1 MDPILV
7 SLCLVFLGF
16 YALLARFKKQK
27 KTFNYRVLTA
37 LVAGLAFGGLVQLML
52 GFGTET
58 TASFSSFISV
68 FGKGYI
74 KLLQMIVIP
83 LVFVAMIASIMNVDG
98 SGALS
103 KIAPK
108 IIGIL
113 IFTVSISALIGIAS
127 VYLFGI
133 DANSLISSVSGSSAV
148 EARTDA
154 IATTQAAMTSNGLSG
169 LFLSII
175 PSNIF
180 DMLTGSQR
188 TSTLSTVLFG
198 MFLGYCALQVKKR
211 KPEKVQSF
219 VDFIN
224 AAKEV
229 VLSMVR
235 EILKLT
241 PYGVF
246 ALMTDFMMN
255 NDLFALAEM
264 GRFLLA
270 SYVAISVMF
279 LVHLGMV
286 SLFGLSPRQF
296 MKKIWPVLVFGFG
309 SRSSMAAIPLNV
321 ETQTRQL
328 GVDEETANM
337 SATFGTSIGQ
347 NGCAGIYPAML
358 AIMAAQV
365 MGIPIDLS
373 FIIQLTLVI
382 AIASFGIAGVGGGA
396 TFAAVA
402 VLTIMGLDITIVA
415 ILVSIEALIDMAR
428 TALNISDSMLS
439 GVVTAKHNGTLD
451 QAQYDADISVSPE
464 PANQIAQQ
472 AAQ

>member
-1 MDPILV
+1 MSLTFIVLCIL
-7 SLCLVFLGF
+7 FLGF
-16 YALLARFKKQK
+16 YAVLSRFKKQK
-27 KTFNYRVLTA
+27 KSFNYRVLSA
-37 LVAGLAFGGLVQLML
+37 LVGGLLFGGAIQITL
-52 GFGTET
+52 GFGNE
-58 TASFSSFISV
+58 AVSGFAEFISV

-83 LVFVAMIASIMNVDG
+83 LVFVAMISSIMNVDG

-108 IIGIL
+108 VIGIL
-113 IFTVSISALIGIAS
+113 ILTVAISAIVGVAS
-127 VYLFGI
+127 IYIFGI
-133 DANSLISSVSGSSAV
+133 DANALVSTVGSNSAI
-148 EARTDA
+148 EARGDA
-154 IATTQAAMTSNGLSG
+154 LVSTQQSMANNGLAG
-169 LFLSII
+169 LALSII
-175 PSNIF
+175 PSNVF

-198 MFLGYCALQVKKR
+198 MFLGFSILQVKKR
-211 KPEKVQSF
+211 RPEKVQSF

-246 ALMTDFMMN
+246 ALMTSFMMT

-264 GRFLLA
+264 GRFLVA
-270 SYVAISVMF
+270 SYVAIFVMY
-279 LVHLGMV
+279 LIHIAMV
-286 SLFGLSPRQF
+286 SMFGLSP
-296 MKKIWPVLVFGFG
+296 MKFVKKSWPVLVFGFG

-321 ETQTRQL
+321 ETQTQRL

-365 MGIPIDLS
+365 MGIPVDLG
-373 FIIQLTLVI
+373 FIIQLVAVI

-402 VLTIMGLDITIVA
+402 VLTIMGLDITVVA

-428 TALNISDSMLS
+428 TALNISGSMLS
-439 GVVTAKHNGTLD
+439 GVVTAKKNGTLD
-451 QAQYDADISVSPE
+451 AEQYNADNATPSSESEVV
-464 PANQIAQQ
+464 A
-472 AAQ
+472 

>member
-1 MDPILV
+1 M
-7 SLCLVFLGF
+7 SLTLIGLFIAFLGF
-16 YALLARFKKQK
+16 YFLLSQLKKHK
-27 KTFNYRVLTA
+27 KSFNYRVLTA
-37 LVAGLAFGGLVQLML
+37 LIGGLVFGSLIQLTL
-52 GFGTET
+52 GNHSVVAGEFSELISIFG
-58 TASFSSFISV
+58 S
-68 FGKGYI
+68 GYI

-83 LVFVAMIASIMNVDG
+83 LVFVAMTASIMNVEGNG
-98 SGALS
+98 SLS

-108 IIGIL
+108 IIGVL
-113 IFTVSISALIGIAS
+113 IVTVAISAIVGIAS
-127 VYLFGI
+127 IYVFNI
-133 DANSLISSVSGSSAV
+133 DANSLVSVVGSNSAI
-148 EARTDA
+148 EARNNNLVS
-154 IATTQAAMTSNGLSG
+154 TQELMTNNGLSE

-180 DMLTGSQR
+180 EMLTGAEK

-198 MFLGYCALQVKKR
+198 MFLGFSVLQVKKR
-211 KPEKVQSF
+211 KPEKVQGF
-219 VDFIN
+219 IDFIN
-224 AAKEV
+224 SAKEV

-246 ALMTDFMMN
+246 ALMTTFMMT

-270 SYVAISVMF
+270 SYSAIIVMF
-279 LVHLGMV
+279 GIHLVLV
-286 SLFGLSPRQF
+286 SLFGLSPKTF
-296 MKKIWPVLVFGFG
+296 AKKTWPVLVFGFG

-321 ETQTRQL
+321 ETQTQRL

-365 MGIPIDLS
+365 MGIPVDFN
-373 FIIQLTLVI
+373 FILQLVAVI

-428 TALNISDSMLS
+428 TALNISGSMLS
-439 GVVTAKHNGTLD
+439 GVITAKRNGSLNTT
-451 QAQYDADISVSPE
+451 QYNAQSTTPIQKESEVS
-464 PANQIAQQ
+464 A
-472 AAQ
+472 

>member
-1 MDPILV
+1 MNISFIILSV
-7 SLCLVFLGF
+7 LFFGF
-16 YALLARFKKQK
+16 YVLLARFKKQK
-27 KTFNYRVLTA
+27 QSFNFRVLSA
-37 LVAGLAFGGLVQLML
+37 LASGLLFGGVIQAVFGVDNVATS
-52 GFGTET
+52 GFAEL
-58 TASFSSFISV
+58 ISL

-74 KLLQMIVIP
+74 KLLQMVVIP
-83 LVFVAMIASIMNVDG
+83 LVFVAMISSIMNVDG
-98 SGALS
+98 DGALS

-113 IFTVSISALIGIAS
+113 IVTVAISAVVGIAS
-127 VYLFGI
+127 IYLFGI
-133 DANSLISSVSGSSAV
+133 DANALVNIVGTNSAI
-148 EARTDA
+148 EARGDSLL
-154 IATTQAAMTSNGLSG
+154 ATQNAMASTGLSG
-169 LFLSII
+169 LALSII
-175 PSNIF
+175 PANIF
-180 DMLTGSQR
+180 EMLTGSQR

-198 MFLGYCALQVKKR
+198 MFLGYSILQVKKR
-211 KPEKVQSF
+211 QPEKVAPF
-219 VDFIN
+219 VAFIN
-224 AAKEV
+224 SAKEV

-246 ALMTDFMMN
+246 ALMTSFMMT

-264 GRFLLA
+264 GRFLMA
-270 SYVAISVMF
+270 SYTAIGVMF
-279 LVHLGMV
+279 VIHFILVSV
-286 SLFGLSPRQF
+286 FGLSPITF

-321 ETQTRQL
+321 DTQTQRL

-365 MGIPIDLS
+365 MGVPVDIS
-373 FIIQLTLVI
+373 FILQLIVVI

-428 TALNISDSMLS
+428 TALNISGSMLS
-439 GVVTAKHNGTLD
+439 GVLTSKQNGTLD
-451 QAQYDADISVSPE
+451 REQYATTNTSNKSDE
-464 PANQIAQQ
+464 IAVQG
-472 AAQ
+472 

>member
-1 MDPILV
+1 MNIPFIAL
-7 SLCLVFLGF
+7 SLLFFGF
-16 YALLARFKKQK
+16 YALLSKFKKQK
-27 KTFNYRVLTA
+27 RTFNFRVLTA
-37 LVAGLAFGGLVQLML
+37 LSVGLLFGGAIQY
-52 GFGTET
+52 
-58 TASFSSFISV
+58 V
-68 FGKGYI
+68 FGIGSSATVGFSELLSLFGQGYI

-83 LVFVAMIASIMNVDG
+83 LVFVAMVSSIMNVDG
-98 SGALS
+98 NGALS

-113 IFTVSISALIGIAS
+113 IITVAISAAIGIAS

-133 DANSLISSVSGSSAV
+133 DANALVNVMGTNSAI
-148 EARTDA
+148 EARGDTLVATQDA
-154 IATTQAAMTSNGLSG
+154 ITNGG
-169 LFLSII
+169 LAGLVLSII
-175 PSNIF
+175 PTNVF
-180 DMLTGSQR
+180 EMLTGAQR

-198 MFLGYCALQVKKR
+198 MFLGYSILQVKKR
-211 KPEKVQSF
+211 KPEKVASLIT
-219 VDFIN
+219 FIN
-224 AAKEV
+224 SAKEA

-246 ALMTDFMMN
+246 ALMTSFMMS
-255 NDLFALAEM
+255 NDLFALSEM

-270 SYVAISVMF
+270 SYAAIAAMF
-279 LVHLGMV
+279 TIHFIIV
-286 SLFGLSPRQF
+286 SMFGLSPISF
-296 MKKIWPVLVFGFG
+296 MKKTWPVLVFGFG

-321 ETQTRQL
+321 DTQTQRL

-365 MGIPIDLS
+365 MGIPVDLS
-373 FIIQLTLVI
+373 FILQLIVVI

-402 VLTIMGLDITIVA
+402 VLTIMGLDITVVA

-428 TALNISDSMLS
+428 TALNISGSMLS
-439 GVVTAKHNGTLD
+439 GVVTSKTNGSLD
-451 QAQYDADISVSPE
+451 IEQYNSDTASISKGEV
-464 PANQIAQQ
+464 IA
-472 AAQ
+472 

>member
-1 MDPILV
+1 M
-7 SLCLVFLGF
+7 SLTLIGLFIAFLGF
-16 YALLARFKKQK
+16 YFLLSQLKKNK
-27 KTFNYRVLTA
+27 KSFNYRVLTA
-37 LVAGLAFGGLVQLML
+37 LIGGLVFGSLIQLTL
-52 GFGTET
+52 GNHSVVAGEFSELISIFG
-58 TASFSSFISV
+58 S
-68 FGKGYI
+68 GYI

-83 LVFVAMIASIMNVDG
+83 LVFVAMTASIMNVEGNG
-98 SGALS
+98 SLS

-108 IIGIL
+108 IIGVL
-113 IFTVSISALIGIAS
+113 IVTVAISAIVGIAS
-127 VYLFGI
+127 IYVFNI
-133 DANSLISSVSGSSAV
+133 DANSLVSVVGSNSAI
-148 EARTDA
+148 EARNNNLVS
-154 IATTQAAMTSNGLSG
+154 TQELMTNNGLSE

-180 DMLTGSQR
+180 EMLTGAEK

-198 MFLGYCALQVKKR
+198 MFLGFSVLQVKKR
-211 KPEKVQSF
+211 KPEKVQGF
-219 VDFIN
+219 IDFIN
-224 AAKEV
+224 SAKEV

-246 ALMTDFMMN
+246 ALMTTFMMT

-270 SYVAISVMF
+270 SYSAIIVMF
-279 LVHLGMV
+279 GLHLVLV
-286 SLFGLSPRQF
+286 SLFGLSPKTF
-296 MKKIWPVLVFGFG
+296 AKKTWPVLVFGFG

-321 ETQTRQL
+321 ETQTQRL

-365 MGIPIDLS
+365 MGIPVDFN
-373 FIIQLTLVI
+373 FILQLVAVI

-428 TALNISDSMLS
+428 TALNISGSMLS
-439 GVVTAKHNGTLD
+439 GVITAKRNGSLNTT
-451 QAQYDADISVSPE
+451 QYNAQSTTPIQKESEVS
-464 PANQIAQQ
+464 A
-472 AAQ
+472 

>member
-1 MDPILV
+1 MSIPFILL
-7 SLCLVFLGF
+7 SIFFLGF
-16 YALLARFKKQK
+16 YALLAKLKKQK
-27 KTFNYRVLTA
+27 KTFNFRVLSA
-37 LVAGLAFGGLVQLML
+37 LIAGLLFGGLIQAIFGVNNLATV
-52 GFGTET
+52 GFTELL
-58 TASFSSFISV
+58 SI
-68 FGKGYI
+68 FGNGYI
-74 KLLQMIVIP
+74 KLLQLIVIP
-83 LVFVAMIASIMNVDG
+83 LILVAMISSIMNVEGNG
-98 SGALS
+98 SLS

-113 IFTVSISALIGIAS
+113 IATVAVSAAIGVAS

-133 DANSLISSVSGSSAV
+133 DANALVSIVGSNSAIETRGDSLLATQDALASA
-148 EARTDA
+148 
-154 IATTQAAMTSNGLSG
+154 GLSG
-169 LFLSII
+169 LVLSII
-175 PSNIF
+175 PTNVF
-180 DMLTGSQR
+180 EMLTGSER

-198 MFLGYCALQVKKR
+198 MFLGYSILQIKKR
-211 KPEKVQSF
+211 KPEKVASF
-219 VDFIN
+219 VAFIN
-224 AAKEV
+224 ASKEV

-246 ALMTDFMMN
+246 ALMTSFMMT

-264 GRFLLA
+264 GRFLAA
-270 SYVAISVMF
+270 SYAAIGAMF
-279 LVHLGMV
+279 LIHFTLVLV
-286 SLFGLSPRQF
+286 FGLSPIAF
-296 MKKIWPVLVFGFG
+296 IKKTWPVLVFGFG

-321 ETQTRQL
+321 ETQTQRL

-358 AIMAAQV
+358 AVMAAQV

-373 FIIQLTLVI
+373 FILQLITVI
-382 AIASFGIAGVGGGA
+382 AITSFGIAGVGGGA

-428 TALNISDSMLS
+428 TALNISGSMLS
-439 GVVTAKHNGTLD
+439 GVVTSKANGSLD
-451 QAQYDADISVSPE
+451 IERFNSNNLTTKDSELTV
-464 PANQIAQQ
+464 
-472 AAQ
+472 

>member
-1 MDPILV
+1 M
-7 SLCLVFLGF
+7 SLTLIGLFIAFLGF
-16 YALLARFKKQK
+16 YFLLSQLKKHK
-27 KTFNYRVLTA
+27 KSFNYRVLTA
-37 LVAGLAFGGLVQLML
+37 LIGGLVFGSLIQLTL
-52 GFGTET
+52 GNHSVVAGEFSELISIFG
-58 TASFSSFISV
+58 S
-68 FGKGYI
+68 GYI

-83 LVFVAMIASIMNVDG
+83 LVFVAMTASIMNVEGNG
-98 SGALS
+98 SLS

-108 IIGIL
+108 IIGVL
-113 IFTVSISALIGIAS
+113 IVTVAISAIVGIAS
-127 VYLFGI
+127 IYVFNI
-133 DANSLISSVSGSSAV
+133 DANSLVSVVGSNSAI
-148 EARTDA
+148 EARNNNLVS
-154 IATTQAAMTSNGLSG
+154 TQDLMTNNGLSE

-180 DMLTGSQR
+180 EMLTGAEK

-198 MFLGYCALQVKKR
+198 MFLGFSVLQVKKR
-211 KPEKVQSF
+211 KPEKVQGF
-219 VDFIN
+219 IDFIN

-246 ALMTDFMMN
+246 ALMTTFMMT

-270 SYVAISVMF
+270 SYSAIIVMF
-279 LVHLGMV
+279 GIHLVLV
-286 SLFGLSPRQF
+286 SLFGLSPKTF
-296 MKKIWPVLVFGFG
+296 AKKTWPVLVFGFG

-321 ETQTRQL
+321 ETQTQRL

-365 MGIPIDLS
+365 MGIPVDFN
-373 FIIQLTLVI
+373 FILQLVAVI

-428 TALNISDSMLS
+428 TALNISGSMLS
-439 GVVTAKHNGTLD
+439 GVITAKRNGSLNTT
-451 QAQYDADISVSPE
+451 QYNAQSTTPIQKESEVS
-464 PANQIAQQ
+464 A
-472 AAQ
+472 

>member
-1 MDPILV
+1 MSHM
-7 SLCLVFLGF
+7 SLTLIGLFIAFLGF
-16 YALLARFKKQK
+16 YFLLSQLKKHK
-27 KTFNYRVLTA
+27 KSFNYRVLTA
-37 LVAGLAFGGLVQLML
+37 LIGGLVFGSLIQLTL
-52 GFGTET
+52 GNHSVVAGEFSELISIFG
-58 TASFSSFISV
+58 S
-68 FGKGYI
+68 GYI

-83 LVFVAMIASIMNVDG
+83 LVFVAMTASIMNVEGNG
-98 SGALS
+98 SLS

-108 IIGIL
+108 IIGVL
-113 IFTVSISALIGIAS
+113 IVTVAISAIVGIAS
-127 VYLFGI
+127 IYVFNI
-133 DANSLISSVSGSSAV
+133 DANSLVSVVGSNSAI
-148 EARTDA
+148 EARNNNLVS
-154 IATTQAAMTSNGLSG
+154 TQDLMTNNGLSE

-180 DMLTGSQR
+180 EMLTGAEK

-198 MFLGYCALQVKKR
+198 MFLGFSVLQVKKR
-211 KPEKVQSF
+211 KPEKVQGF
-219 VDFIN
+219 IDFIN

-246 ALMTDFMMN
+246 ALMTTFMMT

-270 SYVAISVMF
+270 SYSAIIVMF
-279 LVHLGMV
+279 GIHLVLV
-286 SLFGLSPRQF
+286 SLFGLSPKTF
-296 MKKIWPVLVFGFG
+296 AKKTWPVLVFGFG

-321 ETQTRQL
+321 ETQTQRL

-365 MGIPIDLS
+365 MGIPVDFN
-373 FIIQLTLVI
+373 FILQLVAVI

-428 TALNISDSMLS
+428 TALNISGSMLS
-439 GVVTAKHNGTLD
+439 GVITAKRNGSLNTT
-451 QAQYDADISVSPE
+451 QYNAQSTTPIQKESEVS
-464 PANQIAQQ
+464 A
-472 AAQ
+472 

>member
-1 MDPILV
+1 MNISFIILSV
-7 SLCLVFLGF
+7 LFFGF
-16 YALLARFKKQK
+16 YVLLARFKKQK
-27 KTFNYRVLTA
+27 QSFNFRVLSA
-37 LVAGLAFGGLVQLML
+37 LAAGLLFGGVIQAVFGVDNVATS
-52 GFGTET
+52 GFAEL
-58 TASFSSFISV
+58 ISL

-74 KLLQMIVIP
+74 KLLQMVVIP
-83 LVFVAMIASIMNVDG
+83 LVFVAMISSIMNVDG
-98 SGALS
+98 DGALS

-108 IIGIL
+108 IIAIL
-113 IFTVSISALIGIAS
+113 IVTVAISAVVGIAS
-127 VYLFGI
+127 IYLFGI
-133 DANSLISSVSGSSAV
+133 DANTLVNIVGTNSAI
-148 EARTDA
+148 EARGDSLL
-154 IATTQAAMTSNGLSG
+154 ATQNAMASTGLSG
-169 LFLSII
+169 LALSII
-175 PSNIF
+175 PANIF
-180 DMLTGSQR
+180 EMLTGSQR

-198 MFLGYCALQVKKR
+198 MFLGYSILQVKKR
-211 KPEKVQSF
+211 QPEKAAPF
-219 VDFIN
+219 VAFIN
-224 AAKEV
+224 SAKEV

-246 ALMTDFMMN
+246 ALMTSFMMT

-264 GRFLLA
+264 GRFLMA
-270 SYVAISVMF
+270 SYTAIGVMF
-279 LVHLGMV
+279 VIHFILVSV
-286 SLFGLSPRQF
+286 FGLSPITF

-321 ETQTRQL
+321 DTQTQRL

-365 MGIPIDLS
+365 MGVPVDIS
-373 FIIQLTLVI
+373 FILQLIVVI

-402 VLTIMGLDITIVA
+402 VLSIMGLDITIVA

-428 TALNISDSMLS
+428 TALNISGSMLS
-439 GVVTAKHNGTLD
+439 GVLTSKQNG
-451 QAQYDADISVSPE
+451 P
-464 PANQIAQQ
+464 
-472 AAQ
+472 

>member
-1 MDPILV
+1 MSHM
-7 SLCLVFLGF
+7 SLTLIGLFIAFLGF
-16 YALLARFKKQK
+16 YFLLSQLKKHK
-27 KTFNYRVLTA
+27 KSFNYRVLTA
-37 LVAGLAFGGLVQLML
+37 LIGGLVFGSLIQLTL
-52 GFGTET
+52 GNHSVVAGEFSELISIFG
-58 TASFSSFISV
+58 S
-68 FGKGYI
+68 GYI

-83 LVFVAMIASIMNVDG
+83 LVFVAMTASIMNVEGNG
-98 SGALS
+98 SLS

-108 IIGIL
+108 IIGVL
-113 IFTVSISALIGIAS
+113 IVTVAISAIVGIAS
-127 VYLFGI
+127 IYVFNI
-133 DANSLISSVSGSSAV
+133 DANSLVSVVGSNSAI
-148 EARTDA
+148 EARNNNLVS
-154 IATTQAAMTSNGLSG
+154 TQELMTNNGLSE

-180 DMLTGSQR
+180 EMLTGAEK

-198 MFLGYCALQVKKR
+198 MFLGFSVLQVKKR
-211 KPEKVQSF
+211 KPEKVQGF
-219 VDFIN
+219 IDFIN
-224 AAKEV
+224 SAKEV

-246 ALMTDFMMN
+246 ALMTTFMMT

-270 SYVAISVMF
+270 SYSAIIVMF
-279 LVHLGMV
+279 GIHLVLV
-286 SLFGLSPRQF
+286 SLFGLSPKTF
-296 MKKIWPVLVFGFG
+296 AKKTWPVLVFGFG

-321 ETQTRQL
+321 ETQTQRL

-365 MGIPIDLS
+365 MGIPVDFN
-373 FIIQLTLVI
+373 FILQLVAVI

-428 TALNISDSMLS
+428 TALNISGSMLS
-439 GVVTAKHNGTLD
+439 GVITAKRNGSLNTT
-451 QAQYDADISVSPE
+451 QYNAQSTTPIQKESEVS
-464 PANQIAQQ
+464 A
-472 AAQ
+472 

>member
-1 MDPILV
+1 MSFTLIGLFIA
-7 SLCLVFLGF
+7 FLGF
-16 YALLARFKKQK
+16 YFLLFQLKKHK
-27 KTFNYRVLTA
+27 KSFNYRVLTA
-37 LVAGLAFGGLVQLML
+37 LIGGLVFGSLIQLIL
-52 GFGTET
+52 GNGNSITGNFAEI
-58 TASFSSFISV
+58 ISV
-68 FGKGYI
+68 FGSGYI

-83 LVFVAMIASIMNVDG
+83 LVFVAMTASIMNVEG
-98 SGALS
+98 NGALS

-108 IIGIL
+108 VIGVL
-113 IFTVSISALIGIAS
+113 IVTVAISAIIGIAS
-127 VYLFGI
+127 IYVFNI
-133 DANSLISSVSGSSAV
+133 DANSLVHVMGSNSAIENRSNNLVS
-148 EARTDA
+148 
-154 IATTQAAMTSNGLSG
+154 TQELMTNSGLSE
-169 LFLSII
+169 LILSII
-175 PSNIF
+175 PANIF
-180 DMLTGSQR
+180 EMLTGAER

-198 MFLGYCALQVKKR
+198 MFLGFSVLQVKKR
-211 KPEKVQSF
+211 KPEKVQGF
-219 VDFIN
+219 IDFIN

-246 ALMTDFMMN
+246 ALMTTFMMT

-270 SYVAISVMF
+270 SYTAIIVMF
-279 LVHLGMV
+279 ALHLVLV
-286 SLFGLSPRQF
+286 SFFGLSPKTF
-296 MKKIWPVLVFGFG
+296 AKKTWPVLVFGFG

-321 ETQTRQL
+321 ETQTQRL

-365 MGIPIDLS
+365 MGIPVDFN
-373 FIIQLTLVI
+373 FIVQLVAVI

-428 TALNISDSMLS
+428 TALNISGSMLS
-439 GVVTAKHNGTLD
+439 GVITAKRNGSLNTT
-451 QAQYDADISVSPE
+451 QYNAQSTTPIQKESEVS
-464 PANQIAQQ
+464 A
-472 AAQ
+472 

>member
-1 MDPILV
+1 MSFTLIGLFIA
-7 SLCLVFLGF
+7 FLGF
-16 YALLARFKKQK
+16 YFLLSQLKKHK
-27 KTFNYRVLTA
+27 KSFNYRVLTA
-37 LVAGLAFGGLVQLML
+37 LIGGLVFGSLIQLTL
-52 GFGTET
+52 GNNNIIASHFAEIISIFG
-58 TASFSSFISV
+58 S
-68 FGKGYI
+68 GYI

-83 LVFVAMIASIMNVDG
+83 LVFVAMTASIMNVEG
-98 SGALS
+98 NGALS

-108 IIGIL
+108 VIGVL
-113 IFTVSISALIGIAS
+113 IVTVAISAIIGIAS
-127 VYLFGI
+127 IYVFNI
-133 DANSLISSVSGSSAV
+133 DTNSLVHVMGSNSAIENRSNNLIS
-148 EARTDA
+148 
-154 IATTQAAMTSNGLSG
+154 TQELMTNSGLSE
-169 LFLSII
+169 LILSII
-175 PSNIF
+175 PANIF
-180 DMLTGSQR
+180 EMLTGAER

-198 MFLGYCALQVKKR
+198 MFLGFSVLQVKKR
-211 KPEKVQSF
+211 KPEKVQGF
-219 VDFIN
+219 IDFIN

-246 ALMTDFMMN
+246 ALMTTFMMT

-270 SYVAISVMF
+270 SYTAIIVMF
-279 LVHLGMV
+279 ALHLVLV
-286 SLFGLSPRQF
+286 SFFGLSPKTF
-296 MKKIWPVLVFGFG
+296 AKKTWPVLVFGFG

-321 ETQTRQL
+321 ETQTQRL

-365 MGIPIDLS
+365 MGIPVDFN
-373 FIIQLTLVI
+373 FIVQLVVVI

-428 TALNISDSMLS
+428 TALNISGSMLS
-439 GVVTAKHNGTLD
+439 GVITAKRNGSLNTT
-451 QAQYDADISVSPE
+451 QYNAQSTTPIQKESEIS
-464 PANQIAQQ
+464 A
-472 AAQ
+472 

>member
-1 MDPILV
+1 MSLTFIALCIL
-7 SLCLVFLGF
+7 FLGF
-16 YALLARFKKQK
+16 YAILANFKKQK
-27 KTFNYRVLTA
+27 KSFNFRVLSA
-37 LVAGLAFGGLVQLML
+37 LVAGLLFGGAIQLVL
-52 GFGTET
+52 GFGNEAT
-58 TASFSSFISV
+58 TGFAEFISI

-83 LVFVAMIASIMNVDG
+83 LVFVAMISSIMNVDG

-113 IFTVSISALIGIAS
+113 IFTVAISAAVGIAS
-127 VYLFGI
+127 IYIFNI
-133 DANSLISSVSGSSAV
+133 DANALVSTIGTNSAI
-148 EARTDA
+148 EARGDRL
-154 IATTQAAMTSNGLSG
+154 IATQDAMASSGLSG
-169 LFLSII
+169 LVLSII
-175 PSNIF
+175 PANIF

-198 MFLGYCALQVKKR
+198 MFLGYSILQVKKR

-246 ALMTDFMMN
+246 ALMTTFMMT

-264 GRFLLA
+264 GRFLVA
-270 SYVAISVMF
+270 SYVAIAVMF
-279 LVHLGMV
+279 VIHFVMV
-286 SLFGLSPRQF
+286 SMFGLSPAKF
-296 MKKIWPVLVFGFG
+296 AKKSWPVLVFGFG

-321 ETQTRQL
+321 ETQTQRL

-365 MGIPIDLS
+365 MGLPVDLS
-373 FIIQLTLVI
+373 FILQLIAVI

-402 VLTIMGLDITIVA
+402 VLTIMGLDITVVA

-428 TALNISDSMLS
+428 TALNISGSMLS
-439 GVVTAKHNGTLD
+439 GVVTAKKNGTLD
-451 QAQYDADISVSPE
+451 LEQYNAEGATAPTKESEAVI
-464 PANQIAQQ
+464 
-472 AAQ
+472 

>member
-1 MDPILV
+1 MSVSFIGLSIL
-7 SLCLVFLGF
+7 FFGF
-16 YALLARFKKQK
+16 YALLSNFKKQK
-27 KTFNYRVLTA
+27 KSFNFRVLSA
-37 LVAGLAFGGLVQLML
+37 LAAGLLFGGAIQLVFGVGNVATS
-52 GFGTET
+52 GFAEL
-58 TASFSSFISV
+58 ISV

-83 LVFVAMIASIMNVDG
+83 LVFVAMISSIMTVEG
-98 SGALS
+98 GGALS
-103 KIAPK
+103 RIAPK

-113 IFTVSISALIGIAS
+113 LFTCAISAAVGIAS
-127 VYLFGI
+127 IYLFGI
-133 DANSLISSVSGSSAV
+133 DANALVSTIGTNSAI
-148 EARTDA
+148 EARGDSLVATQDA
-154 IATTQAAMTSNGLSG
+154 MASSGLSG
-169 LFLSII
+169 MALSII
-175 PSNIF
+175 PTNIF

-198 MFLGYCALQVKKR
+198 MFLGYCILQVKNR
-211 KPEKVQSF
+211 KPEKVQNF

-224 AAKEV
+224 SAKEV

-246 ALMTDFMMN
+246 ALMTTFMMT

-270 SYVAISVMF
+270 SYVAIGVMF
-279 LVHLGMV
+279 GIHFVMV
-286 SLFGLSPRQF
+286 SMFGLSPAKF

-321 ETQTRQL
+321 ETQTQRL

-365 MGIPIDLS
+365 MGMPVDLG
-373 FIIQLTLVI
+373 FIQQLIAVI

-402 VLTIMGLDITIVA
+402 VLTIMGLDITVVA

-428 TALNISDSMLS
+428 TALNISGSMLS
-439 GVVTAKHNGTLD
+439 GVLTAKKNGSLNTE
-451 QAQYDADISVSPE
+451 QYDADVTATVSKE
-464 PANQIAQQ
+464 
-472 AAQ
+472 AAV

>member
-1 MDPILV
+1 MSHM
-7 SLCLVFLGF
+7 SLTLIGLFIAFLGF
-16 YALLARFKKQK
+16 YFLLSQLKKHK
-27 KTFNYRVLTA
+27 KSFNYRVLTA
-37 LVAGLAFGGLVQLML
+37 LIGGLVFGSLIQLTL
-52 GFGTET
+52 GNHSVVAGEFSELISIFG
-58 TASFSSFISV
+58 S
-68 FGKGYI
+68 GYI

-83 LVFVAMIASIMNVDG
+83 LVFVAMTASIMNVEGNG
-98 SGALS
+98 SLS

-108 IIGIL
+108 IIGVL
-113 IFTVSISALIGIAS
+113 IVTVAISAIVGIAS
-127 VYLFGI
+127 IYVFNI
-133 DANSLISSVSGSSAV
+133 DANSLVSVVGSNSAI
-148 EARTDA
+148 EARNNNLVS
-154 IATTQAAMTSNGLSG
+154 TQELMTNNGLSE

-180 DMLTGSQR
+180 EMLTGAEK

-198 MFLGYCALQVKKR
+198 MFLGFSVLQVKKR
-211 KPEKVQSF
+211 KSEKVQGF
-219 VDFIN
+219 IDFIN
-224 AAKEV
+224 SAKEV

-246 ALMTDFMMN
+246 ALMTTFMMT

-270 SYVAISVMF
+270 SYSAIIVMF
-279 LVHLGMV
+279 GIHLVLV
-286 SLFGLSPRQF
+286 SLFGLSPKTF
-296 MKKIWPVLVFGFG
+296 AKKTWPVLVFGFG

-321 ETQTRQL
+321 ETQTQRL

-365 MGIPIDLS
+365 MGIPVDFN
-373 FIIQLTLVI
+373 FILQLVAVI

-428 TALNISDSMLS
+428 TALNISGSMLS
-439 GVVTAKHNGTLD
+439 GVITAKRNGSLNTT
-451 QAQYDADISVSPE
+451 QYNAQSTTPIQKESEVS
-464 PANQIAQQ
+464 A
-472 AAQ
+472 

>member
-1 MDPILV
+1 MNISFIILSV
-7 SLCLVFLGF
+7 LFFGF
-16 YALLARFKKQK
+16 YVLLARFKKQK
-27 KTFNYRVLTA
+27 QSFNFRVLSA
-37 LVAGLAFGGLVQLML
+37 LAAGLLFGGVIQAVFGVDNLATS
-52 GFGTET
+52 GFAEL
-58 TASFSSFISV
+58 ISL

-74 KLLQMIVIP
+74 KLLQMVVIP
-83 LVFVAMIASIMNVDG
+83 LVFVAMISSIMNVDG
-98 SGALS
+98 DGALS

-108 IIGIL
+108 IIAIL
-113 IFTVSISALIGIAS
+113 IVTVAISAVVGIAS
-127 VYLFGI
+127 IYLFGI
-133 DANSLISSVSGSSAV
+133 DANALVNIVGTNSAI
-148 EARTDA
+148 EARGDSLL
-154 IATTQAAMTSNGLSG
+154 ATQNAMASTGLSG
-169 LFLSII
+169 LALSII
-175 PSNIF
+175 PANIF
-180 DMLTGSQR
+180 EMLTGSQR

-198 MFLGYCALQVKKR
+198 MFLGYSILQVKKR
-211 KPEKVQSF
+211 QLEKAAPF
-219 VDFIN
+219 VAFIN
-224 AAKEV
+224 SAKEV

-246 ALMTDFMMN
+246 ALMTSFMMT

-264 GRFLLA
+264 GRFLMA
-270 SYVAISVMF
+270 SYTAIGVMF
-279 LVHLGMV
+279 VIHFILVSV
-286 SLFGLSPRQF
+286 FGLSPITF

-321 ETQTRQL
+321 DTQTQRL

-365 MGIPIDLS
+365 MGIPVDIS
-373 FIIQLTLVI
+373 FILQLIVVI

-428 TALNISDSMLS
+428 TALNISGSMLS
-439 GVVTAKHNGTLD
+439 GVLTSKQNGTLNLE
-451 QAQYDADISVSPE
+451 QYATTNTSNKSDDIAV
-464 PANQIAQQ
+464 QG
-472 AAQ
+472 

>member
-1 MDPILV
+1 
-7 SLCLVFLGF
+7 
-16 YALLARFKKQK
+16 
-27 KTFNYRVLTA
+27 
-37 LVAGLAFGGLVQLML
+37 
-52 GFGTET
+52 
-58 TASFSSFISV
+58 
-68 FGKGYI
+68 
-74 KLLQMIVIP
+74 MIVIP
-83 LVFVAMIASIMNVDG
+83 LVFVAMISSIMNVDG
-98 SGALS
+98 GGALS

-113 IFTVSISALIGIAS
+113 IFTVAISAIVGVAS
-127 VYLFGI
+127 IYLFGI
-133 DANSLISSVSGSSAV
+133 DANALISSVGTNASIVARGEAV
-148 EARTDA
+148 VS
-154 IATTQAAMTSNGLSG
+154 TQNAMASNGLSG
-169 LFLSII
+169 LVLSII
-175 PSNIF
+175 PANIF

-198 MFLGYCALQVKKR
+198 MFLGYSILQVKKR

-246 ALMTDFMMN
+246 ALMTSFMMT

-264 GRFLLA
+264 GRFLVA
-270 SYVAISVMF
+270 SYVAIGVMF
-279 LVHLGMV
+279 AIHFIMVGM
-286 SLFGLSPRQF
+286 FGLSPMKF
-296 MKKIWPVLVFGFG
+296 MKKSWPVLVFGFG

-321 ETQTRQL
+321 ETQTQRL

-358 AIMAAQV
+358 AIMSAQV
-365 MGIPIDLS
+365 MGLDVDLA
-373 FIIQLTLVI
+373 FILQLTAVI

-402 VLTIMGLDITIVA
+402 VLTIMGLDITVVA

-428 TALNISDSMLS
+428 TA
-439 GVVTAKHNGTLD
+439 
-451 QAQYDADISVSPE
+451 
-464 PANQIAQQ
+464 
-472 AAQ
+472 

>member
-1 MDPILV
+1 MSFTLV
-7 SLCLVFLGF
+7 GLFIAFLGF
-16 YALLARFKKQK
+16 YFLLFQLKKHK
-27 KTFNYRVLTA
+27 KSFNYRVLTA
-37 LVAGLAFGGLVQLML
+37 LISGLVFGGLIQLTL
-52 GFGTET
+52 GNGNSITGNFAELISIFG
-58 TASFSSFISV
+58 S
-68 FGKGYI
+68 GYI

-83 LVFVAMIASIMNVDG
+83 LVFVAMTASIMNVEGDG
-98 SGALS
+98 SLS

-108 IIGIL
+108 VIGVL
-113 IFTVSISALIGIAS
+113 IVTVAIAALIGIAS
-127 VYLFGI
+127 IYLFNI
-133 DANSLISSVSGSSAV
+133 DANSLVTVIGSNSAIETRSNNLVS
-148 EARTDA
+148 
-154 IATTQAAMTSNGLSG
+154 TQELMTNNGLSE
-169 LFLSII
+169 LILSII
-175 PSNIF
+175 PANIF
-180 DMLTGSQR
+180 EMLTGSER

-198 MFLGYCALQVKKR
+198 MFLGFSVLQVKKR

-219 VDFIN
+219 IDFIN
-224 AAKEV
+224 SAKEV

-246 ALMTDFMMN
+246 ALMTTFMMT

-270 SYVAISVMF
+270 SYTAIIVMF
-279 LVHLGMV
+279 GLHLVLV
-286 SLFGLSPRQF
+286 SFFGLSPKTF
-296 MKKIWPVLVFGFG
+296 AKKTWPVIVFGFG

-321 ETQTRQL
+321 ETQTQRL

-365 MGIPIDLS
+365 MGIPVDFN
-373 FIIQLTLVI
+373 FIVQLVVVI

-428 TALNISDSMLS
+428 TALNISGSMLS
-439 GVVTAKHNGTLD
+439 GVITAKCNGSLNTTKYN
-451 QAQYDADISVSPE
+451 AQSTALTPQENEIS
-464 PANQIAQQ
+464 A
-472 AAQ
+472 

>member
-1 MDPILV
+1 MSFTLIGLFIA
-7 SLCLVFLGF
+7 FLGF
-16 YALLARFKKQK
+16 YFLLFQLKKHK
-27 KTFNYRVLTA
+27 KSFNYRVLTA
-37 LVAGLAFGGLVQLML
+37 LIGGLVFGSLIQLIL
-52 GFGTET
+52 GNGNSITGNFAEI
-58 TASFSSFISV
+58 ISV
-68 FGKGYI
+68 FGSGYI

-83 LVFVAMIASIMNVDG
+83 LVFVAMTASIMNVEGNG
-98 SGALS
+98 SLS

-108 IIGIL
+108 VIGVL
-113 IFTVSISALIGIAS
+113 IFTVAIAALIGIAS
-127 VYLFGI
+127 IYLFNI
-133 DANSLISSVSGSSAV
+133 DANSLVTVIGSNAAIETRSNNLVS
-148 EARTDA
+148 
-154 IATTQAAMTSNGLSG
+154 TQELMANNGLSE
-169 LFLSII
+169 LILSII
-175 PSNIF
+175 PANIF
-180 DMLTGSQR
+180 EMLTGSER

-198 MFLGYCALQVKKR
+198 MFLGFSVLQVKKR
-211 KPEKVQSF
+211 KPEKVQGF
-219 VDFIN
+219 IDFIN
-224 AAKEV
+224 SAKEV

-246 ALMTDFMMN
+246 ALMTTFMMT

-270 SYVAISVMF
+270 SYTAIIVMF
-279 LVHLGMV
+279 GLHLVLV
-286 SLFGLSPRQF
+286 SFFGLSPKTF
-296 MKKIWPVLVFGFG
+296 AKKTWPVLVFGFG

-321 ETQTRQL
+321 ETQTQRL

-365 MGIPIDLS
+365 MGIPIDFN
-373 FIIQLTLVI
+373 FIVQLVAVI

-428 TALNISDSMLS
+428 TALNISGSMLS
-439 GVVTAKHNGTLD
+439 GVITAKRNGSLNTT
-451 QAQYDADISVSPE
+451 QYNAQSIAPIQKESEIS
-464 PANQIAQQ
+464 A
-472 AAQ
+472 